1 MKQWLELRK
10 RYLHILLEMEGRKT
24 IDKCSVCRRP
34 SDIKCPDCF
43 GSCSFCK
50 DCCLEAHR
58 RSPFHRPLQWNL
70 THYTQVSLHSLGLS
84 ICLGHDGAPCP
95 QTGLESPE
103 SFGQLPTPRGTP
115 QPEDQSS
122 RRDIPDMLFDVPEI
136 PLESTDAAASRKR
149 TTDSGNPLFT
159 VVDQGGIF
167 DMEVVFC
174 ICSELDN
181 TDEQLLQ
188 AGLFPATF
196 KQIETLFTFSV
207 LEDFLV
213 DNLECKTTAQQ
224 FYAKLQNMTSKMFPN
239 NVPNRYKQLL
249 RASRQWRDLKNRME
263 HGLGHLPEWETI
275 PDGSMAIFCPACPQP
290 GVNLPVDWKTRY
302 RDSPYLIRTFIMD
315 GNFSAEHMK
324 HRPGEKDIALS
335 AGMAFMANP
344 DSYKAHL
351 KSGQEIV
358 QPSTCNTYRAIEQ
371 ANSSRAHLDVTGI
384 GATACCHG
392 FFVPTSVV
400 DFQKG
405 ERQINMDYSICKA
418 LTYNME
424 DIPVALVMYDI
435 MCQYRVHFQERVNN
449 SPDLSLPSSLE
460 LRVGIGLFH
469 IHGHQDSCLPRFSP
483 SYIPGAKQ
491 VDGEIIETLWAPLN
505 NISRSIRGMSLDH
518 RQEVLDA
525 HINHS
530 NWKKLVRIVPSLL
543 KRWKRLQSGLD
554 SSRKAYEALNEHF
567 KDKADKWLK
576 DDKAAQKDRQAFP
589 ASMDIYDTVKEKA
602 PSRAAIQ
609 QQLMAEESGDN
620 TIRGQTSWISCGIK
634 IQETQLAIRYQLR
647 SQGSRLTMEDEQILE
662 NKRTRLQKLIEM
674 FERQADAF
682 LLCHQPM
689 DDIPVS
695 SMGDYAEYDHVD
707 DMDDSGVSGSSLT
720 DPSGNYQ
727 RTHAS
732 NESGTECP
740 NAEDIPLLLPSTL
753 GWEWCLN
760 HGVKSLALKESKLR
774 YAQANDSIH
783 KMRIAL
789 GFKSALFR
797 TQVRNARTQKPKTCA
812 WTAVDSVDTTVREHA
827 RNYCMARDAYLK
839 VHQTSEKSLELPPLR
854 ITDLRVNTA
863 VLGAAQVGQRNTQL
877 PWIWSFGI

>member
-58 RSPFHRPLQWNL
+58 RSLFHRPLQWNS

-95 QTGLESPE
+95 QTVE
-103 SFGQLPTPRGTP
+103 
-115 QPEDQSS
+115 PEDQSS
-122 RRDIPDMLFDVPEI
+122 SRDIPDMLFDVPEI

-159 VVDQGGIF
+159 VVDRGGIF

-196 KQIETLFTFSV
+196 KQIETLVTFSV

-249 RASRQWRDLKNRME
+249 RASHQWRDLKNRME

-275 PDGSMAIFCPACPQP
+275 PDRSMAIFCPACPQP
-290 GVNLPVDWKTRY
+290 GVNLPMDWKTRY

-530 NWKKLVRIVPSLL
+530 NWKKLVRILPSLL
-543 KRWKRLQSGLD
+543 KRWKQLQSGLD

-634 IQETQLAIRYQLR
+634 IQETQTSGLWARLR
-647 SQGSRLTMEDEQILE
+647 SLRPAQDGRPKPGWDWDEKWVLAGLMARSSILTFGSHETGLMAGFWAEPG
-662 NKRTRLQKLIEM
+662 LQ
-674 FERQADAF
+674 
-682 LLCHQPM
+682 
-689 DDIPVS
+689 
-695 SMGDYAEYDHVD
+695 
-707 DMDDSGVSGSSLT
+707 T
-720 DPSGNYQ
+720 
-727 RTHAS
+727 T
-732 NESGTECP
+732 T
-740 NAEDIPLLLPSTL
+740 EDIPLLLPSTL

-760 HGVKSLALKESKLR
+760 HGVKSLALKESKLC

-783 KMRIAL
+783 KMHIAL

-797 TQVRNARTQKPKTCA
+797 TQVRNARTQKPKTRA

-827 RNYCMARDAYLK
+827 RNYCMAWDAYLK
-839 VHQTSEKSLELPPLR
+839 VHQTSEKSLKLPPLR
-854 ITDLRVNTA
+854 ITDLCVNTA

-877 PWIWSFGI
+877 PWIWSFGISHTMDGTWMDECKSPFILDHMMNTYKLIVNQVHWL

>member
-58 RSPFHRPLQWNL
+58 RSPFHRPLQWNS

-95 QTGLESPE
+95 QTVSNPGRKGRSVHGRARSTSLDSVQEGLESPE

-149 TTDSGNPLFT
+149 TTDSRNPLFT
-159 VVDQGGIF
+159 VVDRGGIF

-358 QPSTCNTYRAIEQ
+358 QVC
-371 ANSSRAHLDVTGI
+371 G
-384 GATACCHG
+384 
-392 FFVPTSVV
+392 VV
-400 DFQKG
+400 
-405 ERQINMDYSICKA
+405 
-418 LTYNME
+418 
-424 DIPVALVMYDI
+424 
-435 MCQYRVHFQERVNN
+435 
-449 SPDLSLPSSLE
+449 
-460 LRVGIGLFH
+460 
-469 IHGHQDSCLPRFSP
+469 LPR
-483 SYIPGAKQ
+483 PGQ
-491 VDGEIIETLWAPLN
+491 PL
-505 NISRSIRGMSLDH
+505 
-518 RQEVLDA
+518 
-525 HINHS
+525 
-530 NWKKLVRIVPSLL
+530 
-543 KRWKRLQSGLD
+543 
-554 SSRKAYEALNEHF
+554 
-567 KDKADKWLK
+567 
-576 DDKAAQKDRQAFP
+576 
-589 ASMDIYDTVKEKA
+589 
-602 PSRAAIQ
+602 
-609 QQLMAEESGDN
+609 
-620 TIRGQTSWISCGIK
+620 
-634 IQETQLAIRYQLR
+634 
-647 SQGSRLTMEDEQILE
+647 
-662 NKRTRLQKLIEM
+662 
-674 FERQADAF
+674 
-682 LLCHQPM
+682 
-689 DDIPVS
+689 VS
-695 SMGDYAEYDHVD
+695 SH
-707 DMDDSGVSGSSLT
+707 S
-720 DPSGNYQ
+720 
-727 RTHAS
+727 
-732 NESGTECP
+732 
-740 NAEDIPLLLPSTL
+740 
-753 GWEWCLN
+753 
-760 HGVKSLALKESKLR
+760 HGCCRVV
-774 YAQANDSIH
+774 
-783 KMRIAL
+783 
-789 GFKSALFR
+789 
-797 TQVRNARTQKPKTCA
+797 TQ
-812 WTAVDSVDTTVREHA
+812 
-827 RNYCMARDAYLK
+827 
-839 VHQTSEKSLELPPLR
+839 
-854 ITDLRVNTA
+854 
-863 VLGAAQVGQRNTQL
+863 QVT
-877 PWIWSFGI
+877 

>member
-1 MKQWLELRK
+1 MPRSRDITVPDIVDGIEEVIIKHTKTKRGTIRTTETIVPVIKPQKKPSVQLSRSKKKETQPQHRPDGAEGSTMHNTRVHQYMEEQEEYNLPGPESVGGNLPRTSTPMKQWLELRK

-24 IDKCSVCRRP
+24 IDKCS
-34 SDIKCPDCF
+34 
-43 GSCSFCK
+43 

-95 QTGLESPE
+95 QTVEGIRAAQVSNPGRKGRSVHGRARSTSLDSVQEGLESPE

-122 RRDIPDMLFDVPEI
+122 SRDIPDMLFDVPEGS
-136 PLESTDAAASRKR
+136 LESTDAAASRKR

-159 VVDQGGIF
+159 VVDRGGIF

-239 NVPNRYKQLL
+239 NVPNGRLFL
-249 RASRQWRDLKNRME
+249 
-263 HGLGHLPEWETI
+263 
-275 PDGSMAIFCPACPQP
+275 DGSMAIFCPACPQP

-302 RDSPYLIRTFIMD
+302 RDSPDQLIRTFIMD

-589 ASMDIYDTVKEKA
+589 ASMDIYDTIWEA

-662 NKRTRLQKLIEM
+662 NKCTRLQKLIEM

-707 DMDDSGVSGSSLT
+707 DMDDSGVSGSSPT

-732 NESGTECP
+732 NESW
-740 NAEDIPLLLPSTL
+740 N
-753 GWEWCLN
+753 
-760 HGVKSLALKESKLR
+760 GVP
-774 YAQANDSIH
+774 Q
-783 KMRIAL
+783 
-789 GFKSALFR
+789 
-797 TQVRNARTQKPKTCA
+797 C
-812 WTAVDSVDTTVREHA
+812 
-827 RNYCMARDAYLK
+827 
-839 VHQTSEKSLELPPLR
+839 
-854 ITDLRVNTA
+854 
-863 VLGAAQVGQRNTQL
+863 
-877 PWIWSFGI
+877 